1 MAGKTGDGS
10 RFASCS
16 EGVFETG
23 FAGTVPDGYGNGKKA
38 SGTTE
43 TVDDGGNETDAG
55 MNEGGSCREGLLHQ
69 GYPVNAFYATVAPAW
84 PPCRRM
90 VGRGT
95 LTPACLMSGAT
106 GGGESVCLSGVES
119 V

>member
-69 GYPVNAFYATVAPAW
+69 GYPVNAFPRRSRRHGRPAGGW
-84 PPCRRM
+84 
-90 VGRGT
+90 
-95 LTPACLMSGAT
+95 SGEAH
-106 GGGESVCLSGVES
+106 
-119 V
+119 